1 MFNFNKK
8 KKTNPIT
15 DAFYNLN
22 RFQKMSVVNLMQ
34 AIARV
39 DGDIKPDHSQEDEF
53 ISVIYRNLD
62 VDRTLAVE
70 YFGQTSVQQMV
81 IDLKDI
87 ENNQK
92 ELLLIY
98 CYQLMEVDGS
108 SNETEFI
115 ALGNIFEALG
125 ISEERIVEILKSTNL

>member
-1 MFNFNKK
+1 
-8 KKTNPIT
+8 
-15 DAFYNLN
+15 
-22 RFQKMSVVNLMQ
+22 MQ

>member
-8 KKTNPIT
+8 KPNPIE

-39 DGDIKPDHSQEDEF
+39 DGDVKPDHSKEDEF
-53 ISVIYRNLD
+53 ISLIYRNLN
-62 VDRTLAVE
+62 VDRMLATE
-70 YFGQTSVQQMV
+70 YFGQTSVQQMIV
-81 IDLKDI
+81 DLKDI

-115 ALGNIFEALG
+115 ALGNIFDALG

>member
-8 KKTNPIT
+8 KSNPIT

-53 ISVIYRNLD
+53 ISVIYQNLD

-125 ISEERIVEILKSTNL
+125 LSEERIVEILKSTNL

>member
-8 KKTNPIT
+8 KSNPIT

-92 ELLLIY
+92 KLLLIY

-125 ISEERIVEILKSTNL
+125 LSEERIVEILKSTNL